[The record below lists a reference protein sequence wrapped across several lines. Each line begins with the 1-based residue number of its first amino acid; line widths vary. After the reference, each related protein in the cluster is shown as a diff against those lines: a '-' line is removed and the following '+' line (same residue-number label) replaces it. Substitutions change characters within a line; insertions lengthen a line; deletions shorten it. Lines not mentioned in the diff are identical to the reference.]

1 MTNSNKH
8 KWSILIIVTL
18 VSFITNV
25 DSTIVIIGLPKIMQ
39 GLNLTVGVG
48 LWTITAYII
57 SSTVIILPAG
67 KWADTVGTKR
77 IFILGLV
84 VFTIGTVLCGIANS
98 GLSLIIYRIIQGVGA
113 ALALATAT
121 PIILKT
127 FPDNQLGL
135 ALGINATSWVVGAL
149 VGPVVGGALISQFGW
164 SSIFFITVPFAL
176 IGIIGAALVMK
187 DEEVHVKE
195 KTDLTGIFT
204 FTFGLVA
211 MMVVLSE
218 GASWGWMSNLTVVLF
233 ISTILLWIA
242 FIITELHVEN
252 PLFNLSLLSYKKYTI
267 GLGITVN
274 YCIAYFSITLLLSIY
289 LQGALHLS
297 PMYAGLL
304 IIPLSAPQLIM
315 GPLGGRLADHF
326 GAGRMITSGLIF
338 LVIGLFMLGNLGSKL
353 SIPAVVI
360 PLIIISIANGI
371 AWPSLAKMVLSTVP
385 KKQAGSA
392 SGMFYTIYNVG
403 RALSQALVILI
414 IEFSVP
420 PAIVSKAIVGIA
432 NFSNLNIKGD
442 LIYSIDSAFHFF
454 IIFFVIALILGLF
467 LLHSKENSN

>member
-1 MTNSNKH
+1 MTNSQKH

-39 GLNLTVGVG
+39 GLNIAVGVG

-57 SSTVIILPAG
+57 SSTVLILPAG

-98 GLSLIIYRIIQGVGA
+98 GLTLIIYRIIQGAGA

-121 PIILKT
+121 PTILKT

-135 ALGINATSWVVGAL
+135 ALGINATSWVIGAL

-195 KTDLTGIFT
+195 KTDWMGIFT
-204 FTFGLVA
+204 FAFGLVA

-218 GASWGWMSNLTVVLF
+218 GPSWGWMSNSTIVLF
-233 ISTILLWIA
+233 IATILLWIA
-242 FIITELHVEN
+242 FIITELHVKN
-252 PLFNLSLLSYKKYTI
+252 PLFNLSLLSYKKYTT

-297 PMYAGLL
+297 PMNAGLL

-315 GPLGGRLADHF
+315 GPLGGKLADRF

-338 LVIGLFMLGNLGSKL
+338 LVTGLFMLGNLGSKL

-385 KKQAGSA
+385 KNQAGSA
-392 SGMFYTIYNVG
+392 SGMFYTIYNIG
-403 RALSQALVILI
+403 RALSQTLVILV

-432 NFSNLNIKGD
+432 DFSNLNIKGD

-454 IIFFVIALILGLF
+454 MVFLVIAMILALF